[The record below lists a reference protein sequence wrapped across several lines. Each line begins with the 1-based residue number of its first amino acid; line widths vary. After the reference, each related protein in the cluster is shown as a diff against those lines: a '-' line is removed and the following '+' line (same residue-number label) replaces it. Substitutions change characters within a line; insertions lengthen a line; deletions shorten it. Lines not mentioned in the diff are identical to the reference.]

1 MPRTSGSKLCQ
12 HDLEDK
18 KHSASRY
25 QDNSFF
31 STSCGLKSRKHQGV
45 SLTLFLWTQRFR
57 LRPRRRDPPKS
68 PDERRTHPQPLHP
81 SSRYTGDPQ
90 GPAPPRSQSQYDPR
104 IATGSRYGFDFRTI
118 PSSHTDAHSAEYSPA
133 PVAAQTPQTLASG
146 CRNRVPRTETEGTA
160 RTNGPRTLKRKT
172 TLQILHEQNS

>member
-1 MPRTSGSKLCQ
+1 MLADAANVWIEVGQ

-57 LRPRRRDPPKS
+57 LRPRRRDPAAVSGRKKNPS
-68 PDERRTHPQPLHP
+68 P
-81 SSRYTGDPQ
+81 
-90 GPAPPRSQSQYDPR
+90 
-104 IATGSRYGFDFRTI
+104 
-118 PSSHTDAHSAEYSPA
+118 
-133 PVAAQTPQTLASG
+133 TLTSVFALY
-146 CRNRVPRTETEGTA
+146 R
-160 RTNGPRTLKRKT
+160 
-172 TLQILHEQNS
+172 